1 MDNSIKKILVVDDE
15 PANLVLINGILSSL
29 YKVYPIE
36 SGADAL
42 EFLEMQSPDLI
53 LLDVEMPE
61 MSGKDLLLI
70 LKSDKRLA
78 QIPVIF
84 LTGNISVDS
93 EGAAFRLGVSD
104 YIRKP
109 IDDAIMLTRVKMHLE
124 LDAYRKA
131 DVNRNNA

>member
-1 MDNSIKKILVVDDE
+1 MANTLKKILVVDDE

-42 EFLEMQSPDLI
+42 EFLEMQRPDLI

-61 MSGKDLLLI
+61 MSGRDLLLFI
-70 LKSDKRLA
+70 KSDKRYA
-78 QIPVIF
+78 DIPVIF
-84 LTGNISVDS
+84 LTGNTSVDS
-93 EGAAFRLGVSD
+93 EGEAFRLGASD

-109 IDDAIMLTRVKMHLE
+109 IDDAIMLARVNMHLE
-124 LDAYRKA
+124 LHAYRKA
-131 DVNRNNA
+131 DAEKQ